1 MILFLD
7 LHSHG
12 YDLGLL
18 FYGLSSLILGYLVVR
33 PDYFPGVL
41 G

>member
-33 PDYFPGVL
+33 SDYFPGVL